1 MGLFMEQQT
10 SGWLDEFGD
19 YISGGLTAL
28 LLLDLSM
35 FFIHLMLERTTEGYG
50 LSTLPFIIV
59 ALALFHIERLYRKQ
73 PDPNH

>member
-1 MGLFMEQQT
+1 MEKQT

-28 LLLDLSM
+28 LCLDLGM
-35 FFIHLMLERTTEGYG
+35 FFIHIMLERTTEGYG

-59 ALALFHIERLYRKQ
+59 ALVLFHIERMYRKQ
-73 PDPNH
+73 TTAEH